1 MPAGIVEGKVKVR
14 TVSLAEDWPIT
25 VEAPINTS
33 LVGGMLVPVIVTVAP
48 TLTGLVMVEIV
59 GAEEIV

>member
-14 TVSLAEDWPIT
+14 TVSLSEDWPIT
-25 VEAPINTS
+25 VEAPIKTS
-33 LVGGMLVPVIVTVAP
+33 LVGGILVPVIVTVPP

-59 GAEEIV
+59 GAEETV